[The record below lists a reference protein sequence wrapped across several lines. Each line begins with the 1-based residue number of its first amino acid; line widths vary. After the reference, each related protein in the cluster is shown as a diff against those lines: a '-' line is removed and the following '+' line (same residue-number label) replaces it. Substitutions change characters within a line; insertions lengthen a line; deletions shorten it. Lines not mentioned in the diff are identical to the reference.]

1 MCSVS
6 WARRRESLLV
16 AMNRD
21 ERRDRAP
28 ARPPRRWRGD
38 GEAFTAPVDGDAGGT
53 WIAATDSGVVLA
65 LLNHYAPVGPGVVQA
80 PEQPGVVDLAGA
92 EAPGVVG
99 APPRISRGLLVTTLA
114 ADTLPPD
121 AARLRSAGLASFAPF
136 RLFVAGLR
144 VPPRVFTWD
153 GAGLSARRLDP
164 RLGFLT
170 SSSWNP
176 RAVIPARHA
185 RFRAF
190 ARAHPRP
197 TRADLVAFHAGAS
210 DPRGTPWA
218 ICMSRDDAR
227 TVSLTVVEVT
237 TAGTTMRYRAL

>member
-1 MCSVS
+1 MV
-6 WARRRESLLV
+6 V
-16 AMNRD
+16 MNRD

-28 ARPPRRWRGD
+28 ARPPRRWRGN
-38 GEAFTAPVDGDAGGT
+38 GETFTAPVDGDAGGT

-65 LLNHYAPVGPGVVQA
+65 LLNHDRPDHSAVAGLGPGK
-80 PEQPGVVDLAGA
+80 GV
-92 EAPGVVG
+92 GVG
-99 APPRISRGLLVTTLA
+99 SGRGRISRGLLVTRLA
-114 ADTLPPD
+114 ADAVTPD

-153 GAGLSARRLDP
+153 GARLSTRRLDP

-170 SSSWNP
+170 SSSWQP

-197 TRADLVAFHAGAS
+197 TRADVLAFHACAS

-237 TAGTTMRYRAL
+237 TGGVTMRYRAV

>member
-6 WARRRESLLV
+6 WARRAESLLV
-16 AMNRD
+16 VMNRD

-28 ARPPRRWRGD
+28 ARPPRRWRGN

-65 LLNHYAPVGPGVVQA
+65 LLNHYRPDDSAAGLASEEDAGVGSA
-80 PEQPGVVDLAGA
+80 RR
-92 EAPGVVG
+92 
-99 APPRISRGLLVTTLA
+99 RISRGVLVTTLA
-114 ADTLPPD
+114 ADALPPD
-121 AARLRSAGLASFAPF
+121 AERLRSAGLASFAPF

-153 GAGLSARRLDP
+153 GAGLSGRQLDP

-170 SSSWNP
+170 SSSWNA

-210 DPRGTPWA
+210 APRGTPWA

-227 TVSLTVVEVT
+227 TVSLTIVEVT
-237 TAGTTMRYRAL
+237 TAGPTMRYRAV